1 MQFLVA
7 LPIDVRKFVEARTP
21 SSPLD
26 AAQVSDSYVET
37 QQQQG
42 RKDTEYHKFKFSSN
56 KKPAV
61 FSQKQEAKF
70 VSAECSTSV
79 NDSTPDAVS
88 NGIKPNIKCWNCNGD
103 HKRVNCPQKQQAT
116 ASQDHKAAE
125 VSGKGKYNKFKIDRK
140 DQTGFNVALVNR
152 KVFVFVNG
160 KRVNCLRDSGSD
172 VSLVPMHL
180 VSKSSYTGDCIE
192 ICGVTGKKQ
201 TLPVA
206 ILNIR

>member
-1 MQFLVA
+1 MIIDLQKLVK
-7 LPIDVRKFVEARTP
+7 PRTP

-26 AAQVSDSYVET
+26 AAQLSDSYVET

-42 RKDTEYHKFKFSSN
+42 RKDLEYHKFKFSSN
-56 KKPAV
+56 KKPTV

-70 VSAECSTSV
+70 DSAECSTSV
-79 NDSTPDAVS
+79 YDITPDAVS

-152 KVFVFVNG
+152 KVFSDSRFIVPAFVNG

-192 ICGVTGKKQ
+192 ICAAGRDSCIG
-201 TLPVA
+201 A
-206 ILNIR
+206 S